1 MGGKRFRRFLMFW
14 RFPGSSKKTQR
25 VSAVSAPVSDFCG
38 FGFGTLV
45 GGGLARAL
53 GRFAIGSGRAGRA
66 RAASSGRG
74 APGSIPPTSARLG
87 ERRGKARETG
97 LRGREDYFRNGSN
110 FFLGFWGAR
119 FLFTFTPPAETAE
132 TFSELT
138 RYGLFHSTVYVTL
151 QCQPRLK
158 THKIYTFPPN
168 SGNGPR
174 FVCLGAPLATTHV
187 CVAER
192 RSLLT
197 ILLTY
202 SGNGSEHHGGMFEVA
217 KVRLV
222 RPVEA
227 QCGFGNPPPLSSM
240 KSRPENEPQ
249 GWPTCRG

>member
-1 MGGKRFRRFLMFW
+1 MFW

-25 VSAVSAPVSDFCG
+25 VSAVSAPVVGFFCG

-53 GRFAIGSGRAGRA
+53 GRFAMTRSADGSGRAGRA
-66 RAASSGRG
+66 RAASSGGRG
-74 APGSIPPTSARLG
+74 ARMRIDSTHIGEAWGATGRPGKRGSA
-87 ERRGKARETG
+87 A
-97 LRGREDYFRNGSN
+97 GRIIFGMVRNFSWD
-110 FFLGFWGAR
+110 FWGAR
-119 FLFTFTPPAETAE
+119 FLFTFTPPAPAPAETAE

-197 ILLTY
+197 YLLRKWVGAPRRHVRGRKGSACAT
-202 SGNGSEHHGGMFEVA
+202 SGGSVWIWKSTPPFFDEV
-217 KVRLV
+217 
-222 RPVEA
+222 
-227 QCGFGNPPPLSSM
+227 
-240 KSRPENEPQ
+240 
-249 GWPTCRG
+249 PT

>member
-1 MGGKRFRRFLMFW
+1 MFW

-25 VSAVSAPVSDFCG
+25 VSAVSAPVVGFFCG

-53 GRFAIGSGRAGRA
+53 GRFAMTRSADGSGRAGRA
-66 RAASSGRG
+66 RAASSGGRG
-74 APGSIPPTSARLG
+74 ARMRIDSTHIGEAWGATGRPGKRGSA
-87 ERRGKARETG
+87 A
-97 LRGREDYFRNGSN
+97 GRIIFGMVRNFSWD
-110 FFLGFWGAR
+110 FWGAR

-174 FVCLGAPLATTHV
+174 FVCLGAPLATCALPKGV
-187 CVAER
+187 R
-192 RSLLT
+192 Y
-197 ILLTY
+197 LLTY

-227 QCGFGNPPPLSSM
+227 QCGFGNPPPPSSM